1 MKKLTWKPNVPF
13 VVVISGATDEN
24 QRNENRFNKLETAIT
39 LQQNKS
45 NKTCHLLVPIHL
57 LSVVVNSGAE
67 NANEKASYI
76 RSLSCLWGLN
86 GEIKQ

>member
-1 MKKLTWKPNVPF
+1 MRASVDVDYPSVWVWA
-13 VVVISGATDEN
+13 ISKYCA
-24 QRNENRFNKLETAIT
+24 
-39 LQQNKS
+39 QNKS
-45 NKTCHLLVPIHL
+45 NKTCHLLAPIHL